1 LWPLLSQ
8 PWWTNW
14 RTWYDFMKRNQEYAT
29 LEIFYKREFFFYTIS
44 EVGCGLLHVIYISII
59 SYCYNLKW
67 PRKHNGLRY
76 TLKMWG
82 VQNRKRRPLG
92 LSPPVWGWQRC
103 LSQSTQRAIFMHH
116 WKAFT
121 KYVLRCSMYILFSY
135 TSNRRCLDL
144 ADIFYYGLSAGGG
157 GKLGIRYS
165 WHFISLWPFIW
176 PRT

>member
-1 LWPLLSQ
+1 MWPLLSQ

-29 LEIFYKREFFFYTIS
+29 LEIFFYKREIFFYTIS

-67 PRKHNGLRY
+67 PRKHKGLRY

-92 LSPPVWGWQRC
+92 LSPSLGLTTLLV
-103 LSQSTQRAIFMHH
+103 TEH
-116 WKAFT
+116 T
-121 KYVLRCSMYILFSY
+121 KGYLHAPLKSIHKICIKMQYVYLV
-135 TSNRRCLDL
+135 
-144 ADIFYYGLSAGGG
+144 
-157 GKLGIRYS
+157 
-165 WHFISLWPFIW
+165 FIHQ
-176 PRT
+176 